1 LVARGPVL
9 APVLAVQGLGQDAR
23 RGGLAGAARAGEQ
36 IGMGDAA
43 FRDLPGECGG
53 DMTLTD
59 DFVEGLG
66 AVLPVERLV
75 FHAASTV
82 PPDGDE
88 LHRAS
93 PDRPPPSR
101 RLGKGTPEQ
110 DQSPSRRLGKG
121 TPEQDQS
128 PSRRLGKG
136 TPEQDQSPSRRLGKG
151 TPEQDQSP
159 SRRLGKGTPEQD
171 QSPSRRLG
179 K

>member
-36 IGMGDAA
+36 VGMGDAA
-43 FRDLPGECGG
+43 FGDLPGERGG
-53 DMTLTD
+53 DVTLAD

-66 AVLPVERLV
+66 PVLPVERLV

-93 PDRPPPSR
+93 PDRPPPAEGWRKARPSR
-101 RLGKGTPEQ
+101 ISPAAEGWGKVPEPERSAGWGRGKG
-110 DQSPSRRLGKG
+110 
-121 TPEQDQS
+121 
-128 PSRRLGKG
+128 
-136 TPEQDQSPSRRLGKG
+136 
-151 TPEQDQSP
+151 
-159 SRRLGKGTPEQD
+159 
-171 QSPSRRLG
+171 
-179 K
+179 